1 MTGDRGYPPVEVED
15 VEEPSE
21 FTRVADALA
30 QARASERRIAT
41 DRPPTLS
48 QPTANRP
55 PPAGRRAAIRRES
68 RRRVY
73 GGIFA
78 LGLVAAA
85 LGAWL
90 TVEFLDKRSR
100 TNAVLQDEATLD
112 YRLKPTPAVDALGRA
127 LPIWVGAEQ
136 SALLLTSPAPELAD
150 LDVSY
155 QAWQHGL
162 GGRRDIAAF
171 GHFDV
176 GPYLFLAFYWPGEE
190 AETAPSFFVDMV
202 RQAAEAGISVV
213 RTDLSVGRR
222 TKYGMM
228 EIAQGVLTDGSG
240 QRSCY
245 LFRHRAAD
253 RGVKLSGW
261 ACGTPELPLD
271 PASLICAIDQ
281 TRFVARDDE
290 ALAALLAEA
299 DKNRTPA
306 CSAPATSDRSRAAN
320 RRS

>member
-1 MTGDRGYPPVEVED
+1 VEVEEA
-15 VEEPSE
+15 EEPSE
-21 FTRVADALA
+21 FTRVADALT
-30 QARASERRIAT
+30 QARAPERRTAT
-41 DRPPTLS
+41 GQPRPVHRPPA
-48 QPTANRP
+48 P
-55 PPAGRRAAIRRES
+55 GRRAAIRREG

-78 LGLVAAA
+78 LGLMAAG

-90 TVEFLDKRSR
+90 TVEFLDKAPR
-100 TNAVLQDEATLD
+100 TDAILEDDPTLG

-127 LPIWVGAEQ
+127 LPIWVRAEQ
-136 SALLLTSPAPELAD
+136 SALLLTSAAPELAD

-162 GGRRDIAAF
+162 GGRRDVAAF

-176 GPYLFLAFYWPGEE
+176 GPYVFLAFYWPGQE
-190 AETAPSFFVDMV
+190 AEAAPSFFVDMV

-213 RTDLSVGRR
+213 RTDLSIGRR

-240 QRSCY
+240 QRGCY
-245 LFRHRAAD
+245 LFRHRAGD
-253 RGVKLSGW
+253 HGVKLAGW

-271 PASLICAIDQ
+271 AQSLICAIDQ

-290 ALAALLAEA
+290 ALAALLAAA
-299 DKNRTPA
+299 DRNRTPA
-306 CSAPATSDRSRAAN
+306 CSAPRAVERVKATS